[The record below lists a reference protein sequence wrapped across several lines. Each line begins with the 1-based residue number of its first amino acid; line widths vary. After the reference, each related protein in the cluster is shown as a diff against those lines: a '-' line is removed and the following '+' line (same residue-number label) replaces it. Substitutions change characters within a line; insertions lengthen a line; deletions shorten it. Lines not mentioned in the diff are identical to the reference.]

1 MKRLMRIPF
10 AMFLGLVLAV
20 PLAASAQAA
29 QVRLIDVRIGD
40 RCVPA
45 GDLGYDRLV
54 LDVSGRVK
62 DVSAAVVDGGRLTV
76 TSNVPVGAYDFTAV
90 NEELA
95 ANSEWVFSHVEAAGT
110 TLTLSLTERIPS
122 KDPVF
127 IVSVLK
133 GAFPEGGANQSRL
146 VIDVYESTPDACVAG

>member
-1 MKRLMRIPF
+1 MKRLTRIPF

-20 PLAASAQAA
+20 PLAGSAQAA

-40 RCVPA
+40 RCVPG

-62 DVSAAVVDGGRLTV
+62 DVSAAVDGDVLTV
-76 TSNVPVGAYDFTAV
+76 TSNVPVGDGNFGAV
-90 NEELA
+90 NDELA
-95 ANSEWVFSHVEAAGT
+95 NPEWVFSYVGAEGT
-110 TLTLSLTERIPS
+110 TLSLTLTERIPS
-122 KDPVF
+122 EGPVF

-146 VIDVYESTPDACVAG
+146 VIDVYESEPDACVAG